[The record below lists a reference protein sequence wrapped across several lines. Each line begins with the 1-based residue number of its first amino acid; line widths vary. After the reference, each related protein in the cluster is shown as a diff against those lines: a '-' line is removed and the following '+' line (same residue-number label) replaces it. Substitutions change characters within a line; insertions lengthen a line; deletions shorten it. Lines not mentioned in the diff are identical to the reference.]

1 MPTTGAPD
9 DTAAAHNFYRRVME
23 SLNEAGLPFMV
34 GGGFAFCHYTG
45 VQRDTKDF
53 DIFVR
58 RAQYDPIMKVL
69 AQAGFDTELT
79 FPHWLGKA
87 SCADGY
93 VDVIF
98 NSGNGIAQVDE
109 GWFQHGARGKVF
121 GTDVILCPVEE
132 MIWSKAFIME
142 RERYDAA
149 DIMHLLL
156 ARAENI
162 DWTRLVRRFGQHWRV
177 LFSHLLLFGFVYPS
191 ERNRI
196 PEWVITGFM
205 DRLDQDL
212 RTPPPAEKTC
222 QGTLLS
228 REQYLPDIE
237 RWGLADVRHTDASS
251 MTPDDVELWTM
262 AIDPNKKS

>member
-1 MPTTGAPD
+1 MPTGLPD
-9 DTAAAHNFYRRVME
+9 DTPAHDFYRRVME
-23 SLNEAGLPFMV
+23 VLIEAGLPFLV

-45 VQRDTKDF
+45 VRRDTKDF

-58 RAQYDPIMKVL
+58 REEYDAIMTVL
-69 AQAGFDTELT
+69 TRAGFDTELT

-87 SCADGY
+87 SSPHGY

-98 NSGNGIAQVDE
+98 NSGNGIAYVDNE
-109 GWFQHGARGKVF
+109 WFQHGAKGTVF
-121 GTDVILCPVEE
+121 GTEVVLCPVEE

-162 DWTRLVRRFGQHWRV
+162 DWVRLVRRFGPHWRV
-177 LFSHLLLFGFVYPS
+177 LFSHLILFGFVYPS

-196 PEWVITGFM
+196 PDWILTGLM
-205 DRLDQDL
+205 DRLDQEL
-212 RTPPPAEKTC
+212 RTAPPAEKTC

-228 REQYLPDIE
+228 REQYLPDIQ
-237 RWGLADVRHTDASS
+237 RWGLSDVRHTNASS
-251 MTPDDVELWTM
+251 MTPDDVALWTM
-262 AIDPNKKS
+262 AIDAGKKP